1 MRKSQFEIVET
12 VNSGEF
18 MATKSI
24 LEDLKEVLD
33 SHEITDNKLRF
44 QMAKAIADIRD
55 SVCAGLA

>member
-1 MRKSQFEIVET
+1 MHKSQFEIMET